1 VSDDLVAL
9 AAEAYIY
16 GFPLIFDLQQVSG
29 FAREGL
35 GSLAAAPFNRFSHAP
50 ALAGPGERFV
60 SVNNDTI
67 YSIAQVDVSGGPVL
81 LRVPDTAGRYYVLQ
95 FVDVWTNNFAY
106 VGRRATGTAAG
117 SFLLVL
123 PGWPGDAP
131 AGIRVIEFPATG
143 GTIVGR
149 WACAGP
155 ADLAAVQGLQRGLSL
170 EPFGS
175 PAAPSGIPAAAA
187 VPAELAFF
195 EQLRAWM
202 RAFPPSAADRAYQ
215 QRFDPLGLLEA
226 ASPYTG
232 CPPDL
237 ARALTAG
244 TDAAKQQIETALRS
258 GHLAPTVNGW
268 TLTFH
273 MFDYNLDHLGPG
285 TIDDPAWKLPDRHAS
300 YLARALAARGGLWGN
315 HGYEAAYPMT
325 YTDADGDQ
333 LDGRNR
339 YTLTFEQDPP
349 VDAFWSITMYDLP
362 GFYLVANPI
371 CRYSIGDR
379 TAGLRRDRDRSL
391 TITIQHDQP
400 ADTSNW
406 LPAPAAP
413 FRPILRC
420 TSRGPPYWTA
430 ATGSRPSPRQRPDS
444 PFPLRSAN
452 SAIPGNNLGR
462 IIDACTEVL
471 LVHRRCADWV

>member
-1 VSDDLVAL
+1 MSDDLAAL
-9 AAEAYIY
+9 AADAYIY
-16 GFPLIFDLQQVSG
+16 GFPLIFDLQMVGGQAQMG
-29 FAREGL
+29 MITPG
-35 GSLAAAPFNRFSHAP
+35 PFNSFSHASR
-50 ALAGPGERFV
+50 LAGPDDQFV
-60 SVNNDTI
+60 SINNDTI

-95 FVDVWTNNFAY
+95 FVDAWTNNFAY

-117 SFLLVL
+117 SFLLVP
-123 PGWPGDAP
+123 PGWQGNAP
-131 AGIRVIEFPATG
+131 DRVRLIEFPTKVA
-143 GTIVGR
+143 TIVGR
-149 WACAGP
+149 WACDGP
-155 ADLAAVQGLQRGLSL
+155 ADLDAVRALQSELAL
-170 EPFGS
+170 EPFGA
-175 PAAPSGIPAAAA
+175 PAQTGGVPAPAT

-195 EQLRAWM
+195 EQMRTWM
-202 RAFPPSAADRAYQ
+202 QAFPPSGPDQDYQ
-215 QRFDPLGLLEA
+215 QRFAPLGLLDP
-226 ASPYTG
+226 ASPYAD

-237 ARALTAG
+237 AEALAAGADAGKQKMETALTAG
-244 TDAAKQQIETALRS
+244 
-258 GHLAPTVNGW
+258 GLAPVVHGW

-285 TIDDPAWKLPDRHAS
+285 TIDDPAWMMPDRNAS

-339 YTLTFEQDPP
+339 YTLRFDQDPP

-371 CRYSIGDR
+371 SRYSIGDR
-379 TAGLRRDRDRSL
+379 TPGLRRDSDGSL
-391 TITIQHDQP
+391 TIVIQHDQP

-413 FRPILRC
+413 FRPLMRLYQPHAAILDG
-420 TSRGPPYWTA
+420 TYQIPPIA
-430 ATGSRPSPRQRPDS
+430 KATRPQ
-444 PFPLRSAN
+444 A
-452 SAIPGNNLGR
+452 
-462 IIDACTEVL
+462 
-471 LVHRRCADWV
+471 